1 TRDESALLIADI
13 NGNSERALAVRKRP
27 VRFSPIYFTG
37 PSWSPDGS
45 VIACSVSEVN
55 APSKVVAVSVAD
67 GSERQLTTQVWTFI
81 GRVLWMP
88 DMSGLLVIARSPE
101 VINAQVWFVPY
112 PSGEP
117 RRVTNDLSAYRSLS
131 ITDDGKQLVTVF
143 QHDLAAVWVAPEGD
157 ASRAA
162 ELPTGNVGWM
172 GHNESMASL
181 PDGRIV
187 YTSFQ
192 TGAPNIWVMNADGTD
207 RRLLSTGPYAFDPAT
222 TPDGRH
228 VVYTTWA
235 DGRRNVWR
243 MNADGSDAVR
253 LTQGEADF
261 SPSVSPDGRWVVY
274 SSLTA
279 GKLVLWKVSIDG
291 GKAAQLSD
299 RVAYEPQVSPDG
311 KWIAYGYSDFS
322 NTDFVYN
329 AHLTGIAVMPFEGG
343 DPVRDF
349 KIRQSNS
356 VQSTIRWSADGR
368 SILYT
373 VSNGT
378 ASNIWGQPVEGGEPR
393 QLTNFNEQLITTFT
407 WTRDNRLYCAR
418 GLLMR
423 DAALITDS
431 K

>member
-1 TRDESALLIADI
+1 M
-13 NGNSERALAVRKRP
+13 
-27 VRFSPIYFTG
+27 
-37 PSWSPDGS
+37 
-45 VIACSVSEVN
+45 IACSVSEVN